1 MKPCGHSAEV
11 STEKSPQREESR
23 IVSLSKPVQDRV
35 SLIQQIT
42 TPKSAQ
48 VFVCELQLTF
58 IQMQL
63 MLTHT
68 GPNGFFL
75 CVEH

>member
-1 MKPCGHSAEV
+1 MKPNGHSAEV
-11 STEKSPQREESR
+11 SPEKSPQREESR
-23 IVSLSKPVQDRV
+23 IVSLSKPVRDRV

-42 TPKSAQ
+42 SPKSAQ
-48 VFVCELQLTF
+48 VFVCELQLIL

-75 CVEH
+75 SV